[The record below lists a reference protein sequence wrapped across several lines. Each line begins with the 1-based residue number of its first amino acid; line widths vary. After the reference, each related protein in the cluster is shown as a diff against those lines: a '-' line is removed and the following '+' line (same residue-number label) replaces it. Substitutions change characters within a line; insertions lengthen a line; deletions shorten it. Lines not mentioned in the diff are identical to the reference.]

1 MPYWKNTNDGVD
13 KNMRMGKKKVPGSML
28 LLAMMDL
35 LAKSEPSLF
44 AVSPNRA
51 EPAVG
56 QGGVVATKG
65 RV

>member
-1 MPYWKNTNDGVD
+1 
-13 KNMRMGKKKVPGSML
+13 MRMGKKEVPGSMP